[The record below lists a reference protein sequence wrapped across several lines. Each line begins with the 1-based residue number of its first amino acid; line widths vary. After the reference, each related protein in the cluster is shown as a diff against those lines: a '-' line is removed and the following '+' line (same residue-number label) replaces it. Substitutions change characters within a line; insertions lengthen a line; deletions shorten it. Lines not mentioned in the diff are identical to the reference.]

1 MERERPGYLPPIERR
16 RWEFPW
22 LAVLAIALLA
32 LLASGV
38 YMLSRTHAAW
48 NERFSRTTDTAIAD
62 TATPTQVP
70 GDAEREA
77 MLADIRLKRAAAEA
91 AARSAEHGKRTE
103 KHELRCINGILFRR
117 IPGGWENLP
126 GQSC

>member
-1 MERERPGYLPPIERR
+1 MERERPEYLPPIERR

-32 LLASGV
+32 LLIGGMH
-38 YMLSRTHAAW
+38 MLTKTHAAW
-48 NERFSRTTDTAIAD
+48 NERFSTTDTAVAD
-62 TATPTQVP
+62 PAPPAQVLD
-70 GDAEREA
+70 DAEHA
-77 MLADIRLKRAAAEA
+77 AKLAEIRLKRTAAEA
-91 AARSAEHGKRTE
+91 KTRSAEQRKRLE
-103 KHELRCINGILFRR
+103 ASGLRCINGMLFRR